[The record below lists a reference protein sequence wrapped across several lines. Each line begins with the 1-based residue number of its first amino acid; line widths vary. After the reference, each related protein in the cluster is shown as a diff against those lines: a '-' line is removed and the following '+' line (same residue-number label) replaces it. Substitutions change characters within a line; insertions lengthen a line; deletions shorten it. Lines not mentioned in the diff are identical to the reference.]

1 MSTFGLNYVL
11 DRLIFHSGF
20 KAVLSYPKK
29 FKIQSSH
36 SSLLVHFLWSS
47 GLLGFTINCKYSKLS
62 HYINYQITP
71 QILIKQ
77 NIRDNLQAR
86 GEQGFSLCLGRK
98 NRALL
103 EINVDKEVKFHLRD
117 NF

>member
-29 FKIQSSH
+29 LKIQSSH
-36 SSLLVHFLWSS
+36 SSLLVNFLWSS

-62 HYINYQITP
+62 DYINYQITP
-71 QILIKQ
+71 QTLIKQ

-86 GEQGFSLCLGRK
+86 GEQGFSL
-98 NRALL
+98 
-103 EINVDKEVKFHLRD
+103 NVWGERTEPF
-117 NF
+117 